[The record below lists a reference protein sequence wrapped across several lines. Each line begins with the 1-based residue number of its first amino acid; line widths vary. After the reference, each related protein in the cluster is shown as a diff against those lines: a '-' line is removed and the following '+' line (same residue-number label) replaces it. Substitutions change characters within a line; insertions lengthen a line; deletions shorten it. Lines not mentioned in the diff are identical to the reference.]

1 LSRVDAA
8 SVNRDAA
15 YSDLACVVVSA
26 APFLRSMSLTGQV
39 RPNEYPFDL
48 PAVRALDDIEFG
60 AVTVLVGNNGS
71 GKSTVVE
78 ALSVA
83 CGFNAEGGSRNLR
96 FETHGTHSE
105 LARHVDLRWRRQ
117 AQWGWFLR
125 AETFYGMATQIATDR
140 ELAASFPD
148 LHSASHGES
157 FISLMASRFGSPG
170 LYIMDE
176 PESALSFHGQLQLLR
191 LIHDATREGSQF
203 VIATHSPMLM
213 RVPDA
218 TIYLLN
224 DDGLTRAQYDDL
236 EVVQLW
242 RRFMIQPE
250 SILGHLLSDDD

>member
-1 LSRVDAA
+1 MSVKSDA
-8 SVNRDAA
+8 
-15 YSDLACVVVSA
+15 
-26 APFLRSMSLTGQV
+26 PTG
-39 RPNEYPFDL
+39 EYPFDL
-48 PAVRALDDIEFG
+48 PAVRALDDVELG

-78 ALSVA
+78 ALAVA

-105 LARHVDLRWRRQ
+105 LARHITLRWRRQ

-125 AETFYGMATQIATDR
+125 AETFYGMATQIVTDTGPHGI
-140 ELAASFPD
+140 ANMFPD

-157 FISLMASRFGSPG
+157 FISLMESRFGRPG
-170 LYIMDE
+170 LYVMDE
-176 PESALSFHGQLQLLR
+176 PESALSFHGQLQLMR
-191 LIHDATREGSQF
+191 LIHDALGDGSQF

-213 RVPDA
+213 RVPGA
-218 TIYLLN
+218 VIYLLN
-224 DDGLTRAQYDDL
+224 DDGLTRVEYDDL

-250 SILGHLLSDDD
+250 SILDHLLSDDD

>member
-1 LSRVDAA
+1 
-8 SVNRDAA
+8 
-15 YSDLACVVVSA
+15 VV
-26 APFLRSMSLTGQV
+26 RG
-39 RPNEYPFDL
+39 
-48 PAVRALDDIEFG
+48 LDDIELG

-78 ALSVA
+78 ALAVA

-105 LARHVDLRWRRQ
+105 LARHITLRWRRQ

-125 AETFYGMATQIATDR
+125 AETFYGMATRIVTDDHPLHGIAS
-140 ELAASFPD
+140 LFPD

-157 FISLMASRFGSPG
+157 FISLMESRFGDPG

-176 PESALSFHGQLQLLR
+176 PESALSFHGQLHLMR
-191 LIHDATREGSQF
+191 LIHDAVREGSQF

-218 TIYLLN
+218 VIYLLN
-224 DDGLTRAQYDDL
+224 DDGLVRADYDDL

-250 SILGHLLSDDD
+250 SILDHLLSDD

>member
-1 LSRVDAA
+1 
-8 SVNRDAA
+8 
-15 YSDLACVVVSA
+15 VSA
-26 APFLRSMSLTGQV
+26 PPFLRSLSVKADALAG
-39 RPNEYPFDL
+39 EYPFDL
-48 PAVRALDDIEFG
+48 PVVRGLDDIELG

-78 ALSVA
+78 ALAVA

-105 LARHVDLRWRRQ
+105 LARHITLRWRRQ

-125 AETFYGMATQIATDR
+125 AETFYGMATRIVTDDHPLHGIAS
-140 ELAASFPD
+140 LFPD

-157 FISLMASRFGSPG
+157 FISLMESRFGDPG

-176 PESALSFHGQLQLLR
+176 PESALSFHGQLQLMR
-191 LIHDATREGSQF
+191 LINDAVREGSQF

-218 TIYLLN
+218 VIYLLN
-224 DDGLTRAQYDDL
+224 DDGLVRSDYDDL

-250 SILGHLLSDDD
+250 SILDHLLSDD